1 MIVSF
6 HFNVFQ
12 DENSQLQTWRILLRA
27 LDASQ
32 HRLNSDFEKKYDI
45 TKQYLAYLLEEGCAN
60 PTASSIGGQTQLKK
74 AAGDKVSY
82 KKPILIPRDLEKIIR
97 STNKTTLSTEQLGD
111 IR

>member
-1 MIVSF
+1 M
-6 HFNVFQ
+6 
-12 DENSQLQTWRILLRA
+12 
-27 LDASQ
+27 DASQ

-60 PTASSIGGQTQLKK
+60 PTASSIVGQTQLKK